1 MDIRT
6 LLSIEVFSKSNVYL
20 FLKYINSRPQKDR
33 YGAAGADF
41 KNLTKDHHSFCVV
54 SSLNELRKP

>member
-6 LLSIEVFSKSNVYL
+6 LLSIEVFRKSNVYL

-41 KNLTKDHHSFCVV
+41 KMSQKIIINFVLCH
-54 SSLNELRKP
+54 L